1 MKTKVTHTNTNEPK
15 ENHPDLLDN
24 SRVVIT
30 MIKQLEGN
38 IKSFVK

>member
-15 ENHPDLLDN
+15 ENHPDLDN

-38 IKSFVK
+38 RKNFVK